1 MSFVKKCDRCGNL
14 YEYYPIRKIKRNI
27 VIETIAKYDLVINL
41 CPECMDKF
49 EKFMTAKFQEEEKK
63 NAERLADRLS
73 RTKKAKEINEIK
85 ENERSD
91 I

>member
-14 YEYYPIRKIKRNI
+14 YEYYPIRKVKRNI

-49 EKFMTAKFQEEEKK
+49 EKFMTAKFQEEEK

-73 RTKKAKEINEIK
+73 RTNKAKEINEIK

>member
-14 YEYYPIRKIKRNI
+14 YEYYPIRKVKRNI
-27 VIETIAKYDLVINL
+27 VIETIAKYDLIINL

-49 EKFMTAKFQEEEKK
+49 EKFMTAKFQEEEK
-63 NAERLADRLS
+63 NAEKLADRLS

>member
-14 YEYYPIRKIKRNI
+14 YEYYPMRKVKRNI

-49 EKFMTAKFQEEEKK
+49 EKFMTAKFQEEEK

>member
-1 MSFVKKCDRCGNL
+1 MGFVKKCDRCGNL
-14 YEYYPIRKIKRNI
+14 YEYYPIRKVKRNI

-49 EKFMTAKFQEEEKK
+49 EKFMTAKFQEEEK

>member
-1 MSFVKKCDRCGNL
+1 MSFVKKCNRCGNL
-14 YEYYPIRKIKRNI
+14 YEYYPIRKVKRNI

-49 EKFMTAKFQEEEKK
+49 EKFMTAKFQEEEK

>member
-14 YEYYPIRKIKRNI
+14 YEYYPIRKVKRNI
-27 VIETIAKYDLVINL
+27 VIETIAKYELIINL

-49 EKFMTAKFQEEEKK
+49 EKFMTAKFQEEEK

>member
-14 YEYYPIRKIKRNI
+14 YEYYPIRKVKRNI

-63 NAERLADRLS
+63 NAE
-73 RTKKAKEINEIK
+73 N
-85 ENERSD
+85 
-91 I
+91 

>member
-14 YEYYPIRKIKRNI
+14 YEYYPIRKVKRNI

-49 EKFMTAKFQEEEKK
+49 EKFMTAKFQEEEK
-63 NAERLADRLS
+63 NAERLGDRLS

>member
-14 YEYYPIRKIKRNI
+14 YEYYPIRKVKRNI
-27 VIETIAKYDLVINL
+27 VIETIAKYDLIINL

-49 EKFMTAKFQEEEKK
+49 EKFMTAKFQEEEK

>member
-14 YEYYPIRKIKRNI
+14 YEYYPIRKVKRNI

-49 EKFMTAKFQEEEKK
+49 EKFMTAKFQEEEK

>member
-14 YEYYPIRKIKRNI
+14 YEYYPIRKVKRNI

-49 EKFMTAKFQEEEKK
+49 EKFMTAKFQEEEK

-85 ENERSD
+85 ENEKE
-91 I
+91 

>member
-1 MSFVKKCDRCGNL
+1 MSFVKKC
-14 YEYYPIRKIKRNI
+14 
-27 VIETIAKYDLVINL
+27 DLVINL
-41 CPECMDKF
+41 CPEFMDKF
-49 EKFMTAKFQEEEKK
+49 EKFMTAKFQEEEK

-73 RTKKAKEINEIK
+73 RTKKAKENDEIK

>member
-14 YEYYPIRKIKRNI
+14 YEYYPIRKVKRNI

-49 EKFMTAKFQEEEKK
+49 EKFMTAKFQEEEKMLK
-63 NAERLADRLS
+63 DWQIDFREPRKLRKL
-73 RTKKAKEINEIK
+73 RKTKGVIF
-85 ENERSD
+85 D
-91 I
+91 G

>member
-14 YEYYPIRKIKRNI
+14 YEYYPIRKVKRNI

-49 EKFMTAKFQEEEKK
+49 EKFMTAKFQEEEK

-73 RTKKAKEINEIK
+73 RTKKAKEIKEIK

>member
-14 YEYYPIRKIKRNI
+14 YEYYPIRKVKRNI

-49 EKFMTAKFQEEEKK
+49 EKFMTAKFQEEEK

-73 RTKKAKEINEIK
+73 RIKKAKEINEIK

>member
-14 YEYYPIRKIKRNI
+14 YEYYPIREVKRNI
-27 VIETIAKYDLVINL
+27 VIETIAKYDLIINL

-49 EKFMTAKFQEEEKK
+49 EKFMTAKFQEEEK

>member
-1 MSFVKKCDRCGNL
+1 MLKDW
-14 YEYYPIRKIKRNI
+14 P
-27 VIETIAKYDLVINL
+27 
-41 CPECMDKF
+41 
-49 EKFMTAKFQEEEKK
+49 
-63 NAERLADRLS
+63 DRLS

>member
-14 YEYYPIRKIKRNI
+14 YEHYPIRKVKRNI

-41 CPECMDKF
+41 CPKCMDKF
-49 EKFMTAKFQEEEKK
+49 EKFMTAKFQEEEK

>member
-14 YEYYPIRKIKRNI
+14 YEYYPIRKDKRNI

-49 EKFMTAKFQEEEKK
+49 EKFMTAKFQEEEK

-73 RTKKAKEINEIK
+73 RNKKAKEINEIK

>member
-1 MSFVKKCDRCGNL
+1 MSFVKKC
-14 YEYYPIRKIKRNI
+14 
-27 VIETIAKYDLVINL
+27 DLVINL

-49 EKFMTAKFQEEEKK
+49 EKFMTAKFQEEEK

-85 ENERSD
+85 ENEKE
-91 I
+91 

>member
-14 YEYYPIRKIKRNI
+14 YESYPIRKVKRNI
-27 VIETIAKYDLVINL
+27 VIETIAKYDLIINL

-49 EKFMTAKFQEEEKK
+49 EKFMTAKFQEEEK

>member
-14 YEYYPIRKIKRNI
+14 YEYYLIRKVKRNI
-27 VIETIAKYDLVINL
+27 VIETIAKYDLIINL

-49 EKFMTAKFQEEEKK
+49 EKFMTAKFQEEEK